1 MEVVTQGSLTGL
13 WTAAP
18 LRTAGA
24 PDVTAA
30 GVGAALTPANA
41 QEEEDKED
49 SQTDDNHKQPV
60 CREMGTGREP
70 GGLGGNRDTDTA
82 GQGRDRWDDTMC
94 KACMGSCRPCWIL
107 HARHWGA
114 AAERCSPLYNSGQS
128 QS

>member
-1 MEVVTQGSLTGL
+1 MVTQGSLTGL
-13 WTAAP
+13 WTAAL

-60 CREMGTGREP
+60 CREMRIGREP
-70 GGLGGNRDTDTA
+70 GGL
-82 GQGRDRWDDTMC
+82 
-94 KACMGSCRPCWIL
+94 
-107 HARHWGA
+107 
-114 AAERCSPLYNSGQS
+114 
-128 QS
+128 